1 MPTLAASVCPYI
13 CVVLL
18 VKVTM
23 GGDCV
28 HQGEDSEAGVF
39 VVMEGSLGVF
49 LQEDEQR
56 TAPPLMTNT
65 LREGESVGD
74 VDVLDG
80 APRFRLSPH
89 PRTCPRRCASGTRAA
104 TCATPATLLCSPPCR
119 LALSRSSP
127 SCWHDRRPTCP
138 CASS

>member
-1 MPTLAASVCPYI
+1 MLCIHRFGAPIILPASDSEP
-13 CVVLL
+13 
-18 VKVTM
+18 
-23 GGDCV
+23 GDGV
-28 HQGEDSEAGVF
+28 QGDDSEAGVF

-80 APRFRLSPH
+80 APR
-89 PRTCPRRCASGTRAA
+89 
-104 TCATPATLLCSPPCR
+104 
-119 LALSRSSP
+119 
-127 SCWHDRRPTCP
+127 
-138 CASS
+138 